1 MKYRAVK
8 VKFMTSDNI
17 QKLRDLE
24 GYLADPDII
33 VRIFEAL
40 PDAVIVVDELGMIQ
54 LVNAQA
60 ELMFGYSRKEL
71 FDQSIEILLPN
82 DVRERHVGHRTEFF
96 NDPKS
101 RPMGMDMVLKAKRRN
116 GSEFQA
122 EIYLGPIPSRSGLL
136 VAAVI
141 RKRR

>member
-1 MKYRAVK
+1 
-8 VKFMTSDNI
+8 MTSENI

-40 PDAVIVVDELGMIQ
+40 PDAVVVIDDEGLIQ

-71 FDQSIEILLPN
+71 FDRPIEILLPEA
-82 DVRERHVGHRTEFF
+82 VRDKHLLHRETFF
-96 NDPKS
+96 ADPRS
-101 RPMGMDMVLKAKRRN
+101 RPMGIDLPLKARRRN
-116 GSEFQA
+116 GTEFLA

-136 VAAVI
+136 VAAVV
-141 RKRR
+141 RKRRNA